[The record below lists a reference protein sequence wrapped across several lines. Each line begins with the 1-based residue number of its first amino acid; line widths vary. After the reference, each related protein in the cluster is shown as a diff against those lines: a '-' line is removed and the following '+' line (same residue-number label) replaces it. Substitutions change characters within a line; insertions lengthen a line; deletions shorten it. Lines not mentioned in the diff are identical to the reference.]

1 MFDFWGTTY
10 LLLICIN
17 MECLCFK
24 LQFGHLIP
32 ETDTH
37 GGRKNKGDRGRE
49 EMKKERAQSRKKT
62 SKEKVNKGHGTETEM
77 D

>member
-1 MFDFWGTTY
+1 
-10 LLLICIN
+10 

-24 LQFGHLIP
+24 LQFGHLVP
-32 ETDTH
+32 EMDTH
-37 GGRKNKGDRGRE
+37 GGRQNEGDRGRE

-62 SKEKVNKGHGTETEM
+62 SKEKVNKGYGTETEM